1 MSGKKRYSST
11 FLTERQFQIL
21 KLEKEGRSMAEI
33 ASMLSVSIQNVSQLH
48 GKILKCLEKCRNTI
62 ALYNSVNGGI
72 IVEIQKGSN
81 ILDCVRKVFS
91 IADQSG
97 IKLRESYLSL
107 AEHIRDTES
116 VSIKNGIIASSIAV
130 GINSDG
136 TVLVKKSDE

>member
-1 MSGKKRYSST
+1 
-11 FLTERQFQIL
+11 
-21 KLEKEGRSMAEI
+21 
-33 ASMLSVSIQNVSQLH
+33 
-48 GKILKCLEKCRNTI
+48 
-62 ALYNSVNGGI
+62 VNGGI

-107 AEHIRDTES
+107 AELIRDTES
-116 VSIKNGIIASSIAV
+116 VSIKNGIIASNIAV